1 MLFLKHLM
9 INSTLLKIIKLF
21 YGEAFNKKNT
31 LSQRFMRIVTRTP
44 LKKFFYKINVYFN
57 YNKALTS
64 DQTEIFDDPILVDD
78 AYKELK
84 NFGIFSKFKIKDE
97 IINKIKLKIQN
108 KEFLVN
114 RSLDKLTYK
123 NRTCNTYIMRY
134 HNPHFEINEVKQI
147 ALNTSILSLVEKYLG
162 CNPII
167 QSTQIWWTF
176 PYLNSQK
183 LPANPPGNEYGY
195 HYDVDDYKFL
205 KLFVYL
211 TNVESDC
218 GPHVYIEN
226 CGKKTFSEYL
236 DRRISEELVE
246 KNYKKRVRV
255 LTGKC
260 GQGFIE
266 DASFYHK
273 GTNPL
278 SKQGR
283 CLLQIIYS
291 INKW

>member
-1 MLFLKHLM
+1 M

-44 LKKFFYKINVYFN
+44 LKYFFYKINVYFN
-57 YNKALTS
+57 VNKTLTK
-64 DQTEIFDDPILVDD
+64 DQTEIFEEPILIDE
-78 AYKELK
+78 ANKELK
-84 NFGIFSKFKIKDE
+84 KFGIFSKFKIKDE
-97 IINKIKLKIQN
+97 IISKIKLKIQN
-108 KEFLVN
+108 KEFLIN
-114 RSLDKLTYK
+114 RSSDKLTYE
-123 NRTCNTYIMRY
+123 NRTSDTYIMRY
-134 HNPHFEINEVKQI
+134 HNPHLEISEVKQI

-176 PYLNSQK
+176 PYLNSKK
-183 LPANPPGNEYGY
+183 LPENPPGNEYGY

-218 GPHVYIEN
+218 GPHIYIEN
-226 CGKKTFSEYL
+226 SGKKKFSEYL
-236 DRRISEELVE
+236 DRRISEELIE
-246 KNYKKRVRV
+246 KNYKNRIRI

-278 SKQGR
+278 NKQGR

-291 INKW
+291 MNKW